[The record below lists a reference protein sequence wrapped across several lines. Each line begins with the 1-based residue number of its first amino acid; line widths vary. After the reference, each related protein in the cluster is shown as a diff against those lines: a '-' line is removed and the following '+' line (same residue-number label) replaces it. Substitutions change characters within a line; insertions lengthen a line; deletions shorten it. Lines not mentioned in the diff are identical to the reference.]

1 MMKRLRFSDP
11 NVVAVGRGPT
21 TLEVERRVASGH
33 AQHRTLCDACMRARA
48 IAGRHERWDPGREDE
63 DPLVAN
69 DYGYLKLDGTEDDD
83 DDEDDEVAQKKLLI
97 LVAKDVKT
105 GNVAANV
112 CSRFFLR
119 GLISLCSYSFWRRSN
134 YF

>member
-1 MMKRLRFSDP
+1 MKRLRFSDP

-83 DDEDDEVAQKKLLI
+83 DDEDDKVAQKK
-97 LVAKDVKT
+97 
-105 GNVAANV
+105 AAHPGCAGCVNWKR
-112 CSRFFLR
+112 CSNLSARE
-119 GLISLCSYSFWRRSN
+119 GSE
-134 YF
+134 